1 MRIHVA
7 LAASTLVL
15 TSACSTL
22 TPSAANLDISPV
34 ERISRPLTPETA
46 EMLMARGYYEQA
58 AVAYQAAL
66 KSNPDDSAA
75 LYGLAE
81 SRRRSCKVNEA
92 AADFELLAAA
102 PEWKLRALEGLGR
115 VALATGDRAGALEK
129 FTRIVEEDPAAWRSW
144 LAIAQLKDLVHD
156 WAGADEA
163 YALALASSKEH
174 ALVHNNHGVSMI
186 ARGQSAAAVNLF
198 QSALA
203 ANPKLA
209 PAATNLDLALAASG
223 GQATA
228 DAAGGDARERAR
240 KLNNYGYV
248 AMLQGRPED
257 AKRYY
262 EAAIKEHPSFYALAF
277 NNLKTLE
284 GSEQRPQR

>member
-1 MRIHVA
+1 
-7 LAASTLVL
+7 
-15 TSACSTL
+15 
-22 TPSAANLDISPV
+22 
-34 ERISRPLTPETA
+34 
-46 EMLMARGYYEQA
+46 
-58 AVAYQAAL
+58 
-66 KSNPDDSAA
+66 
-75 LYGLAE
+75 
-81 SRRRSCKVNEA
+81 
-92 AADFELLAAA
+92 
-102 PEWKLRALEGLGR
+102 
-115 VALATGDRAGALEK
+115 
-129 FTRIVEEDPAAWRSW
+129 
-144 LAIAQLKDLVHD
+144 
-156 WAGADEA
+156 
-163 YALALASSKEH
+163 
-174 ALVHNNHGVSMI
+174 MI
-186 ARGQSAAAVNLF
+186 ARGQPAAAVNLF